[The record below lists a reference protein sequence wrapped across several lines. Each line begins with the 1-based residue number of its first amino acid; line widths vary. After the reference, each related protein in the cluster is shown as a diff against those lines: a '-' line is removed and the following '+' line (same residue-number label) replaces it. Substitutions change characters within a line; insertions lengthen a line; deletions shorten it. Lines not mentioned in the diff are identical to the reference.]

1 MKVAMVV
8 LADNESHE
16 GLGRVVNAMVAAREL
31 HEAGDEVKLVFDGG
45 GTVWPGELERT
56 DHVAHGL
63 WESVHG
69 VVGGACSYCAEA
81 FHATEGV
88 QRAGV
93 KLLDEYKRHPS
104 FRSLLQDGYQVIT
117 F

>member
-1 MKVAMVV
+1 MRVAMVV

-16 GLGRVVNAMVAAREL
+16 GLGRVVNAMVATKEL
-31 HEAGDEVKLVFDGG
+31 MDAGDAVKLIFDGG
-45 GTVWPGELERT
+45 GTVWPGELAQE
-56 DHVAHGL
+56 DHKAHRL

-69 VVGGACSYCAEA
+69 AVHRACSYCAEA
-81 FHATEGV
+81 FDATLSV
-88 QRAGV
+88 QEAGV

-104 FRSLLQDGYQVIT
+104 LRSLLHDGYQVIT